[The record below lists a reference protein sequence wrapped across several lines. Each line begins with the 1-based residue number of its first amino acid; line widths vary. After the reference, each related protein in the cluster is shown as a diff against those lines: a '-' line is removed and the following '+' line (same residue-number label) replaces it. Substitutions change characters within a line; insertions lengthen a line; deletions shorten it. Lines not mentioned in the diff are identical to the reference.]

1 MVKSIFFPE
10 DYQFIFTPIFGD
22 TPRVRITEFFIAT
35 TIKSDNPPWTFIAQI
50 SRLLSLSKSSVK
62 NTIDNMLKDGFLIE
76 KKIETHQKNP
86 QRNIRINN
94 ENRTINHLKNFYNE
108 LKHSIS

>member
-10 DYQFIFTPIFGD
+10 DYQFIFTTIFGD

-35 TIKSDNPPWTFIAQI
+35 TIKSDNPPWTFMAQI
-50 SRLLSLSKSSVK
+50 SRLLDLSKSSVK
-62 NTIDNMLKDGFLIE
+62 NTVDNMLNDGFLIE
-76 KKIETHQKNP
+76 RKIETHQKNP

-94 ENRTINHLKNFYNE
+94 ENRTIIQLMDFYSKLKQV
-108 LKHSIS
+108 IS

>member
-1 MVKSIFFPE
+1 MVKTIFFPE

-35 TIKSDNPPWTFIAQI
+35 TIKSDNPPWTFMAQI
-50 SRLLSLSKSSVK
+50 SRLLDLSKSSVK
-62 NTIDNMLKDGFLIE
+62 NTVDNMLNDGFLIE

-86 QRNIRINN
+86 QRNIRLNN
-94 ENRTINHLKNFYNE
+94 ENRTIMQLRDFYSKLKQV
-108 LKHSIS
+108 IS